1 VTSFSRRAFVKGL
14 AALPLTAALPRIA
27 HANTVWIRYDC
38 ASAEGQRMLEIYAIA
53 VRRMEAMGPDNPLS
67 WMWQWYTHFVSG
79 ATTKADEL
87 TRVFATTDSPYR
99 SLAEETW
106 NTCQSHAGQN
116 SNHFLPWHRAFLYY
130 FERIVRQVTGVPD
143 FALPYWDYTS
153 SDPAR
158 RGVVPPQFR
167 MPDDPVFGSLY
178 RANRT
183 TLANTG
189 QPIHKNQTTEV
200 MDISEAMAKTHYST
214 VEGVMGF
221 CRAIDSG
228 IHGRIHVLV
237 GTSQNMGAVP
247 YAANDPLF
255 WLHHANIDR
264 MWASWNKNGN
274 PNPSPTSAPWLENR
288 FTMVDADGSRVNRP
302 LKSFMSALS
311 LGYTYDTFI
320 PRPATTTMAM
330 AAPASPGTRAERV
343 GRARRAAELG
353 AAASVVVVERSTP
366 EPRSPVLGLDDRD
379 PGKRAYLVL
388 RNLHTWSQ
396 PEVLFHVWVA
406 PADGPTRIDAAH
418 YAGNIHFFDAQF
430 HDHGQQPLDLAL
442 GDNFYS
448 FDVTPILERFRRQ
461 RITTPNAL
469 RVIIA
474 PAGRPSGGEP
484 MVGTIELIRQ

>member
-1 VTSFSRRAFVKGL
+1 MTSFSRRAFVKGL

-67 WMWQWYTHFVSG
+67 WMWQWYTHFVNG
-79 ATTKADEL
+79 TTTKADEL

-153 SDPAR
+153 SDPAK

-189 QPIHKNQTTEV
+189 QPIHKNQTTDV
-200 MDISEAMAKTHYST
+200 MDISETMAKTHYST
-214 VEGVMGF
+214 VDSVMGF
-221 CRAIDSG
+221 CRAVDSG

-237 GTSQNMGAVP
+237 GTSKNMGAVP

-255 WLHHANIDR
+255 WLHHVNIDR
-264 MWASWNKNGN
+264 MWASWNLAGN
-274 PNPSPTSAPWLENR
+274 TNPTTATWVNNQ
-288 FTMVDADGSRVNRP
+288 FTFADVDGVRVRRR
-302 LKSFMSALS
+302 LREFFDTAA
-311 LGYTYDTFI
+311 LGYVYDSYIDAPAAPTATMALAAAGAGGRAEKVARAREAARLG
-320 PRPATTTMAM
+320 PRPAQVALEPL
-330 AAPASPGTRAERV
+330 AP
-343 GRARRAAELG
+343 L
-353 AAASVVVVERSTP
+353 RS
-366 EPRSPVLGLDDRD
+366 SVLGLDDGR
-379 PGKRAYLVL
+379 PGKRTYLVL

-406 PADGPTRIDAAH
+406 PADGPTRMDAAH